1 VEEIKEP
8 LAMKFAQVFPHLDER
23 QRRIMAAV
31 EARSLGR
38 GGITR
43 VAEATGMSRST
54 VTAAVKELEAGL
66 VVTDRVRRPGGGAKS
81 ITEKYPTLEGAL
93 KALVDPETRGD
104 PESALLY
111 TLKSTRQ
118 LAAELQAQG
127 YEVSHEMVA
136 QLLRR
141 LRYSLQAN
149 AKTREGSSHVDRDAQ
164 FRYINDQVAAYSA
177 SGDPVISVDAK
188 KKELVG
194 NYKNPG
200 REWQPVGEPEEVS
213 VYDFPGKAVGKAIPY
228 GVYDVGANEG
238 WVSVGSDHDTAAFAV
253 ETIRRWYRCVGQP
266 TYPGASHL
274 LICAD
279 GGGSNASR
287 SRLWKTELAGLVAET
302 GLEITVCH
310 LPPGTSKW
318 NKIEH
323 RLFSHIS
330 MNWRGRPL
338 VSHEVAVEL
347 IGATT
352 TRTGL
357 KVRAERDLGLYPT
370 KIKVSDEDLAA
381 VPLHK
386 HAFHGEWNY
395 TIARE

>member
-1 VEEIKEP
+1 
-8 LAMKFAQVFPHLDER
+8 MKFAQVFPHLDER
-23 QRRIMAAV
+23 QRRIVAAV

-54 VTAAVKELEAGL
+54 VTGAVKELEAGL
-66 VVTDRVRRPGGGAKS
+66 VVTARVRRPGGGAKS

-194 NYKNPG
+194 NFKNPG

-213 VYDFPGKAVGKAIPY
+213 VYDFPDKAVGKAIPY

-238 WVSVGSDHDTAAFAV
+238 WVSVGGDHDTAAFAV

-266 TYPGASHL
+266 TYPGASRL

-370 KIKVSDEDLAA
+370 RIKVSDEDLAA

>member
-8 LAMKFAQVFPHLDER
+8 LAMKFALVFPHLDER

-54 VTAAVKELEAGL
+54 VTGAVKELEAGL

-149 AKTREGSSHVDRDAQ
+149 AKTKEGSSHVDRDAQ
-164 FRYINDQVAAYSA
+164 FRYINDQVAAFSA
-177 SGDPVISVDAK
+177 NGDPVISVDAK

-200 REWQPVGEPEEVS
+200 REWQPVGEPEEVN

-228 GVYDVGANEG
+228 GVYDVQANEG
-238 WVSVGSDHDTAAFAV
+238 WVSVGGDHDTAAFAV
-253 ETIRRWYRCVGQP
+253 ETVRRWYRSVGKP
-266 TYPGASHL
+266 TYPGASRL

-302 GLEITVCH
+302 GLEVTVCH

-370 KIKVSDEDLAA
+370 KVKVSDEELAA

-386 HAFHGEWNY
+386 HEFHGEWNY

>member
-1 VEEIKEP
+1 
-8 LAMKFAQVFPHLDER
+8 MKFAQVFPHLDER
-23 QRRIMAAV
+23 QRRILAAV

-54 VTAAVKELEAGL
+54 VTGAVKELEAGL

-149 AKTREGSSHVDRDAQ
+149 AKTREGSSHADRDAQ
-164 FRYINDQVAAYSA
+164 FRYINDQVAAFSA
-177 SGDPVISVDAK
+177 NGDPVISVDAK

-200 REWQPVGEPEEVS
+200 REWQPVGEPEEVN

-228 GVYDVGANEG
+228 GVYDVQANEG
-238 WVSVGSDHDTAAFAV
+238 WVSVGGDHDTAAFAV
-253 ETIRRWYRCVGQP
+253 ETVRRWYRSVGKP
-266 TYPGASHL
+266 TYPGASRL

-302 GLEITVCH
+302 GLEVTVCH

-370 KIKVSDEDLAA
+370 KIKVSDEELAA
-381 VPLHK
+381 VPLRK
-386 HAFHGEWNY
+386 HEFHGEWNY

>member
-1 VEEIKEP
+1 
-8 LAMKFAQVFPHLDER
+8 MKFAQVFPHLDER

-194 NYKNPG
+194 NFKNPG

-213 VYDFPGKAVGKAIPY
+213 VYDFPDKAVGKAIPY

-266 TYPGASHL
+266 TYPGASRL

>member
-1 VEEIKEP
+1 
-8 LAMKFAQVFPHLDER
+8 MKFAQVFPHLDER

-54 VTAAVKELEAGL
+54 VTGAVKELEAGL

-194 NYKNPG
+194 NFKNPG

-213 VYDFPGKAVGKAIPY
+213 VYDFPDKAVGKAIPY

-238 WVSVGSDHDTAAFAV
+238 WVSVGGDHDTAAFAV

-266 TYPGASHL
+266 TYPGASRL

-287 SRLWKTELAGLVAET
+287 SRLWKTELAGLVPET

>member
-23 QRRIMAAV
+23 QRRILAAV

-54 VTAAVKELEAGL
+54 VTAAVKELETGL

-194 NYKNPG
+194 NFKNPG

-213 VYDFPGKAVGKAIPY
+213 VYDFPDKAVGKAIPY

-238 WVSVGSDHDTAAFAV
+238 WVSVGGDHDTAAFAV

-266 TYPGASHL
+266 TYPGASRL

-287 SRLWKTELAGLVAET
+287 SRLWKTELGGLVAET

-347 IGATT
+347 IAATT

-370 KIKVSDEDLAA
+370 RIKVSDEDLAA

-386 HAFHGEWNY
+386 HAFHGEWNL
-395 TIARE
+395 

>member
-1 VEEIKEP
+1 
-8 LAMKFAQVFPHLDER
+8 MKFALVFPHLDER

-54 VTAAVKELEAGL
+54 VTGAVKELEAGL
-66 VVTDRVRRPGGGAKS
+66 PVTDRVRRPGGGAKS

-93 KALVDPETRGD
+93 KTLVDPETRGD

-149 AKTREGSSHVDRDAQ
+149 AKTKEGSSHVDRDAQ
-164 FRYINDQVAAYSA
+164 FRYINDQVAAFSA
-177 SGDPVISVDAK
+177 NGDPVISVDAK

-200 REWQPVGEPEEVS
+200 REWQPVGEPEEVN

-228 GVYDVGANEG
+228 GVYDVQANEG
-238 WVSVGSDHDTAAFAV
+238 WVSVGGDHDTAAFAV
-253 ETIRRWYRCVGQP
+253 ETVRRWYRSVGKP
-266 TYPGASHL
+266 TYPGASRL

-381 VPLHK
+381 VPLRK
-386 HAFHGEWNY
+386 HEFHGEWNY

>member
-8 LAMKFAQVFPHLDER
+8 LAMKFALVFPHLDER

-54 VTAAVKELEAGL
+54 VTGAVKELEAGL

-149 AKTREGSSHVDRDAQ
+149 AKTKEGSSHVDRDAQ
-164 FRYINDQVAAYSA
+164 FRYINDQVAAFSA
-177 SGDPVISVDAK
+177 NGDPVISVDAK

-200 REWQPVGEPEEVS
+200 REWQPVGEPEEVN
-213 VYDFPGKAVGKAIPY
+213 VYDFPGKAIPY
-228 GVYDVGANEG
+228 GVYDVQANEG
-238 WVSVGSDHDTAAFAV
+238 WVSVGGDHDTAAFAV
-253 ETIRRWYRCVGQP
+253 ETVRRWYRSVGKP
-266 TYPGASHL
+266 TYPGASRL

-302 GLEITVCH
+302 GLEVTVCH

-370 KIKVSDEDLAA
+370 KVKVSDEELAA

-386 HAFHGEWNY
+386 HEFHGEWNY

>member
-1 VEEIKEP
+1 
-8 LAMKFAQVFPHLDER
+8 MKFAQVFPHLDER

-194 NYKNPG
+194 NFKNPG

-213 VYDFPGKAVGKAIPY
+213 VYDFPDKAVGKAIPY

-238 WVSVGSDHDTAAFAV
+238 WVSVGGDHDTAAFAV

-266 TYPGASHL
+266 TYPGASRL

>member
-1 VEEIKEP
+1 
-8 LAMKFAQVFPHLDER
+8 
-23 QRRIMAAV
+23 
-31 EARSLGR
+31 
-38 GGITR
+38 
-43 VAEATGMSRST
+43 MSRST
-54 VTAAVKELEAGL
+54 VTGAVKELEAGL

-164 FRYINDQVAAYSA
+164 FRYINDQVAAFSA

-200 REWQPVGEPEEVS
+200 REWQPVGEPEEVN

-228 GVYDVGANEG
+228 GVYDVQANEG
-238 WVSVGSDHDTAAFAV
+238 WVSVGGDHDTAAFAV
-253 ETIRRWYRCVGQP
+253 ETVRRWYRSVGKP
-266 TYPGASHL
+266 TYPGASRL

-302 GLEITVCH
+302 GLEVTVCH

-381 VPLHK
+381 VPLRK

>member
-1 VEEIKEP
+1 
-8 LAMKFAQVFPHLDER
+8 
-23 QRRIMAAV
+23 
-31 EARSLGR
+31 
-38 GGITR
+38 
-43 VAEATGMSRST
+43 MSRST
-54 VTAAVKELEAGL
+54 VTSAVKDLNDGL
-66 VVTDRVRRPGGGAKS
+66 FVTDRVRRPGGGAKS
-81 ITEKYPTLEGAL
+81 ITERYPGLMPAL

-104 PESALLY
+104 PESALVW

-118 LAAELQAQG
+118 LATDLGAKG
-127 YEVSHEMVA
+127 YQVSHETVSH
-136 QLLRR
+136 LLRG
-141 LRYSLQAN
+141 LGFSLQAN
-149 AKTREGSSHVDRDAQ
+149 AKTREGSTHVDRDAQ
-164 FRYINDQVAAYSA
+164 FQYINEQVATHAA

-194 NYKNPG
+194 NFKNNG
-200 REWQPVGEPEEVS
+200 REWQPVGEPVEVS
-213 VYDFPGKAVGKAIPY
+213 VYDFPDKAVGKAIPY
-228 GVYDVGANEG
+228 GVYDVQANEG
-238 WVSVGSDHDTAAFAV
+238 WVSVGQDHDTAAFAV
-253 ETIRRWYRCVGQP
+253 ETLRRWYCCVGQP
-266 TYPGASHL
+266 TYPEATRL

-287 SRLWKTELAGLVAET
+287 SRLWKTELADLAAET

-310 LPPGTSKW
+310 FPPGTSKW

-338 VSHEVAVEL
+338 VSHDVVVEL

-357 KVRAERDLGLYPT
+357 RVRAERDLGLYPT
-370 KIKVSDEDLAA
+370 KIKVTDEELAA
-381 VPLHK
+381 VPLQK

-395 TIARE
+395 TLRRE

>member
-1 VEEIKEP
+1 MEAITDP
-8 LAMKFAQVFPHLDER
+8 LALKFALVFPHLDER

-31 EARSLGR
+31 EARALGR
-38 GGITR
+38 GGVTA
-43 VAEATGMSRST
+43 VAKATGMSRST
-54 VTAAVKELEAGL
+54 VTSAVKELKEGL
-66 VVTDRVRRPGGGAKS
+66 FVTDRVRRPGGGAKS
-81 ITEKYPTLEGAL
+81 ITERFPGLVPAL
-93 KALVDPETRGD
+93 KALVERETRGD
-104 PESALLY
+104 PESALVW
-111 TLKSTRQ
+111 TTKSTRN
-118 LAAELQAQG
+118 LAEELTAQG
-127 YEVSHEMVA
+127 HPVSHETVSH
-136 QLLRR
+136 LLRG
-141 LRYSLQAN
+141 LGFSLQAN
-149 AKTREGSSHVDRDAQ
+149 AKTREGSTHADRDAQ
-164 FRYINDQVAAYSA
+164 FRYINKAVAEHQA
-177 SGDPVISVDAK
+177 SGDPVISVDCK

-194 NYKNPG
+194 NFKNPG

-213 VYDFPGKAVGKAIPY
+213 VYDFPDKAVGKAIPY

-266 TYPGASHL
+266 TYPGASRL

>member
-1 VEEIKEP
+1 
-8 LAMKFAQVFPHLDER
+8 MKFAQVFPHLDER

-194 NYKNPG
+194 NFKNPG

-213 VYDFPGKAVGKAIPY
+213 VYDFPDKAVGKAIPY

-266 TYPGASHL
+266 TYPGASRL

-330 MNWRGRPL
+330 MNWRGRSL

-381 VPLHK
+381 VPLRK

>member
-1 VEEIKEP
+1 
-8 LAMKFAQVFPHLDER
+8 MKFAQVFPHLDER
-23 QRRIMAAV
+23 QRRIVAAV

-177 SGDPVISVDAK
+177 SEDPVISVDAK

-194 NYKNPG
+194 NFKNPG

-213 VYDFPGKAVGKAIPY
+213 VYDFPDKAVGKAIPY

-238 WVSVGSDHDTAAFAV
+238 WVSVGGDHDTAAFAV

-266 TYPGASHL
+266 TYPGASRL

-370 KIKVSDEDLAA
+370 RIKVSDEDLAA

-386 HAFHGEWNY
+386 HAFHGDWNY

>member
-1 VEEIKEP
+1 
-8 LAMKFAQVFPHLDER
+8 MKFAQVFPHLDER

-177 SGDPVISVDAK
+177 SGDPVISIDAK

-194 NYKNPG
+194 NFKNPG

-213 VYDFPGKAVGKAIPY
+213 VYDFPDKAVGKAIPY

-238 WVSVGSDHDTAAFAV
+238 WVSVGGDHDTAAFAV

-266 TYPGASHL
+266 TYPGASRL

>member
-118 LAAELQAQG
+118 LATELQAHG

-194 NYKNPG
+194 NFKNPG

-213 VYDFPGKAVGKAIPY
+213 VYDFPDKAVGKAIPY

-266 TYPGASHL
+266 TYPGASRL

>member
-1 VEEIKEP
+1 VEEIREP

-194 NYKNPG
+194 NFKNPG

-213 VYDFPGKAVGKAIPY
+213 VYDFPDKAVGKAIPY

-253 ETIRRWYRCVGQP
+253 ETIRRWYRCVGEP
-266 TYPGASHL
+266 TYPGASRL

>member
-1 VEEIKEP
+1 
-8 LAMKFAQVFPHLDER
+8 MKFAQVFPHLDER
-23 QRRIMAAV
+23 QRRILAAV

-38 GGITR
+38 GGVTR

-118 LAAELQAQG
+118 LANELQAQG

-194 NYKNPG
+194 NFKNPG

-213 VYDFPGKAVGKAIPY
+213 VYDFPDKAVGKAIPY
-228 GVYDVGANEG
+228 GVYDVQANEG
-238 WVSVGSDHDTAAFAV
+238 WVSVGGDHDTAAFAV
-253 ETIRRWYRCVGQP
+253 ETIRRWYRSVGKP
-266 TYPGASHL
+266 AYPGASRL

-302 GLEITVCH
+302 GLEVTVCH

-386 HAFHGEWNY
+386 HAFHGEWNL
-395 TIARE
+395 

>member
-1 VEEIKEP
+1 
-8 LAMKFAQVFPHLDER
+8 MKFAQVFPHLDER

-54 VTAAVKELEAGL
+54 VTGAVKELEAGL

-194 NYKNPG
+194 NFKNPG

-213 VYDFPGKAVGKAIPY
+213 VYDFPDKAVGKAIPY

-238 WVSVGSDHDTAAFAV
+238 WVSVGGDHDTAAFAV

-266 TYPGASHL
+266 TYPGASRL

>member
-1 VEEIKEP
+1 VEEITEP
-8 LAMKFAQVFPHLDER
+8 LAMKFALVFPHLDER

-31 EARSLGR
+31 EARYLGR

-43 VAEATGMSRST
+43 VAEASGMSRST
-54 VTAAVKELEAGL
+54 VAAAVKELDAGL
-66 VVTDRVRRPGGGAKS
+66 VVTDRVRRPGGGAKP
-81 ITEKYPTLEGAL
+81 ITQLQPGIVDAL
-93 KALVDPETRGD
+93 KALVAPDTRGD
-104 PESALLY
+104 PQSALLW
-111 TLKSTRQ
+111 TLKSTRE
-118 LAAELQAQG
+118 LADELCARG
-127 YEVSHEMVA
+127 YEVSHATVG
-136 QLLRR
+136 QLLHDQ
-141 LRYSLQAN
+141 RYSLQAN
-149 AKTREGSSHVDRDAQ
+149 AKVYEGSSHVDRDAQ
-164 FRYINDQVAAYSA
+164 FRYINDQVAAFSA
-177 SGDPVISVDAK
+177 NGEPVISVDTK

-194 NYKNPG
+194 NYKNAG
-200 REWQPVGEPEEVS
+200 REWQPVGRPEEVN
-213 VYDFPGKAVGKAIPY
+213 VHDFPDKKLGKAIPY
-228 GVYDVGANEG
+228 GVYDVQANEG
-238 WVSVGSDHDTAAFAV
+238 WVSVGQDHDTAAFAV

-266 TYPGASHL
+266 AYPDASRL

-279 GGGSNASR
+279 GGGSNAST
-287 SRLWKTELAGLVAET
+287 SRLWKTELAALVAET
-302 GLEITVCH
+302 GVEITVCH

-338 VSHEVAVEL
+338 VSHEAVVQL

-370 KIKVSDEDLAA
+370 KIKVSDAALAA
-381 VPLHK
+381 VPLRK
-386 HAFHGEWNY
+386 HEFHGEWNY

>member
-118 LAAELQAQG
+118 LAAELQAHG

-164 FRYINDQVAAYSA
+164 FRYINDQVAAYGA

-194 NYKNPG
+194 NFKNPG

-213 VYDFPGKAVGKAIPY
+213 VYDFPDKAVGKAIPY

-266 TYPGASHL
+266 TYPGASRL